1 MKFEL
6 NVRDIVFTEEKY
18 TNYNLYLKEV
28 QDNMRNE
35 LLELFLELPFYKK
48 MLYSFDK
55 MNPKYNYFYWLFET
69 EFDMDIDLFLNGLEE
84 LNKSK
89 LIGKEIYENQGKD
102 VFVEVGDLYY
112 MLFNFITVERR

>member
-1 MKFEL
+1 MVK
-6 NVRDIVFTEEKY
+6 N
-18 TNYNLYLKEV
+18 
-28 QDNMRNE
+28 
-35 LLELFLELPFYKK
+35 
-48 MLYSFDK
+48 
-55 MNPKYNYFYWLFET
+55 NYFYWLFET